1 MSLAAPTAATHSSNN
16 NTKQPPSKFTITAH
30 PTTDIWRAPPS
41 TRRFNAPLA
50 HTSRGP
56 LSSFFRAGLSL
67 ALPLPSP
74 SAGDRLLL
82 YDQGGLVL
90 GISRHSGAGGGGG
103 GDGEQVVSDG
113 GDGDGWPSRWL
124 KAGIEMFE
132 GEPWLSVVGC
142 DRWSDVSM
150 VPLSWGS
157 RGGGGSERKE
167 EEERPTARVEVERAK
182 EDALRVYWV
191 VPVAA
196 DGVGGEKRVLIREA
210 NWFFAPEGGE
220 EEGWDVSV
228 AAYAARPLRNEKDVD
243 EVLDVDFERFEVEW
257 L

>member
-1 MSLAAPTAATHSSNN
+1 MSPAAAAAATHNNSNS
-16 NTKQPPSKFTITAH
+16 NTKQPPSKFTITAL

-56 LSSFFRAGLSL
+56 LAAFSRAGLSL
-67 ALPLPSP
+67 ALPSPSP
-74 SAGDRLLL
+74 SAGGRLVL

-90 GISRHSGAGGGGG
+90 GISRRSGAGGG
-103 GDGEQVVSDG
+103 D
-113 GDGDGWPSRWL
+113 
-124 KAGIEMFE
+124 AGIEMFE

-150 VPLSWGS
+150 VPLRWGS
-157 RGGGGSERKE
+157 RGGGGGGGDSEGKEE
-167 EEERPTARVEVERAK
+167 EEERPTARVEVERATGK
-182 EDALRVYWV
+182 DALRVYWV
-191 VPVAA
+191 VPPAAAA
-196 DGVGGEKRVLIREA
+196 DEAGEEKRVLIREA

-228 AAYAARPLRNEKDVD
+228 AAYAARPLRNEKDVE
-243 EVLDVDFERFEVEW
+243 EVLEVDFERFEVEW